1 MYKKLCHT
9 CKVVFLLIRSIVAC
23 CFFTL
28 LVVLTVFLSR
38 VSIWSL
44 RSLWSLRKKSSDPSD
59 HMETWLSNDRSDRSD
74 NDCWDRKSP
83 ISAIVVPAIAITR
96 KWFHMIT
103 MIAVIAEL
111 FLLSDRNDRSD
122 YVETRLKY
130 YTILYWRVNY
140 KIKTASLLAL
150 AKSTF

>member
-1 MYKKLCHT
+1 MSHVQSCFFANYIYCCLLFFYPPRCAHRFLKPGFHMIATIAVIAEKKKAAIPAIIWKPDFPT
-9 CKVVFLLIRSIVAC
+9 IVAIAA
-23 CFFTL
+23 TMIAEIEK
-28 LVVLTVFLSR
+28 VLSPQSL
-38 VSIWSL
+38 SL
-44 RSLWSLRKKSSDPSD
+44 RSLWLESGSIWSLWSLWS
-59 HMETWLSNDRSDRSD
+59 LN
-74 NDCWDRKSP
+74 
-83 ISAIVVPAIAITR
+83 
-96 KWFHMIT
+96 F
-103 MIAVIAEL
+103 